1 MGGMEDYYIAQFFC
15 WREIILLNLE
25 IDIETFSSVNLAKAG
40 VYRYAESPDFE
51 VLLFGYS
58 VDGGE
63 VKVGDLVKGEK
74 IPEEV
79 MSALE
84 DEAVT
89 KWAFNAQFERI
100 CISRMLGYE
109 AGTYLVPASW
119 KCSMVWSAYMGL
131 PLSLEGVGAVLGLLV
146 PKFTV
151 IGLLGKAEI
160 NRRERFDTRE
170 AITKDQM
177 RKFLKFVHD
186 DNVYCKYY
194 EVFYI
199 LFHTGLRISE
209 FCGLT
214 IKDIDLKNR
223 IINIDHQLQ
232 KKSKIGYY
240 IEETKTES
248 GTRVLPMTAD
258 VEECFKKIIANRKPP
273 KVEPMVDGYT
283 GFLYFDKDGSI
294 TYALHWEHY
303 FKHIVD
309 KYNSIYK
316 VQMPKV
322 TPHVCR
328 HTYCSNMAKSGM
340 NPKTLQYLMGHSDI
354 SVTLNV
360 YTHVNFDD
368 AKAEI
373 ARLKVM

>member
-131 PLSLEGVGAVLGLLV
+131 PLSLEGVGAVLGLEKQKLTEGKDLILERNHKGPDEKV
-146 PKFTV
+146 P
-151 IGLLGKAEI
+151 
-160 NRRERFDTRE
+160 
-170 AITKDQM
+170 
-177 RKFLKFVHD
+177 
-186 DNVYCKYY
+186 
-194 EVFYI
+194 
-199 LFHTGLRISE
+199 
-209 FCGLT
+209 
-214 IKDIDLKNR
+214 
-223 IINIDHQLQ
+223 
-232 KKSKIGYY
+232 
-240 IEETKTES
+240 
-248 GTRVLPMTAD
+248 
-258 VEECFKKIIANRKPP
+258 
-273 KVEPMVDGYT
+273 
-283 GFLYFDKDGSI
+283 
-294 TYALHWEHY
+294 
-303 FKHIVD
+303 
-309 KYNSIYK
+309 
-316 VQMPKV
+316 
-322 TPHVCR
+322 
-328 HTYCSNMAKSGM
+328 
-340 NPKTLQYLMGHSDI
+340 
-354 SVTLNV
+354 
-360 YTHVNFDD
+360 
-368 AKAEI
+368 
-373 ARLKVM
+373 

>member
-119 KCSMVWSAYMGL
+119 KCSMVW
-131 PLSLEGVGAVLGLLV
+131 VLCLV
-146 PKFTV
+146 W
-151 IGLLGKAEI
+151 
-160 NRRERFDTRE
+160 
-170 AITKDQM
+170 
-177 RKFLKFVHD
+177 
-186 DNVYCKYY
+186 
-194 EVFYI
+194 
-199 LFHTGLRISE
+199 
-209 FCGLT
+209 
-214 IKDIDLKNR
+214 
-223 IINIDHQLQ
+223 
-232 KKSKIGYY
+232 KS
-240 IEETKTES
+240 
-248 GTRVLPMTAD
+248 R
-258 VEECFKKIIANRKPP
+258 N
-273 KVEPMVDGYT
+273 
-283 GFLYFDKDGSI
+283 
-294 TYALHWEHY
+294 
-303 FKHIVD
+303 
-309 KYNSIYK
+309 
-316 VQMPKV
+316 
-322 TPHVCR
+322 
-328 HTYCSNMAKSGM
+328 
-340 NPKTLQYLMGHSDI
+340 
-354 SVTLNV
+354 
-360 YTHVNFDD
+360 
-368 AKAEI
+368 
-373 ARLKVM
+373 

>member
-1 MGGMEDYYIAQFFC
+1 M
-15 WREIILLNLE
+15 LNLE

-131 PLSLEGVGAVLGLLV
+131 
-146 PKFTV
+146 
-151 IGLLGKAEI
+151 
-160 NRRERFDTRE
+160 
-170 AITKDQM
+170 
-177 RKFLKFVHD
+177 
-186 DNVYCKYY
+186 
-194 EVFYI
+194 
-199 LFHTGLRISE
+199 
-209 FCGLT
+209 
-214 IKDIDLKNR
+214 
-223 IINIDHQLQ
+223 
-232 KKSKIGYY
+232 
-240 IEETKTES
+240 
-248 GTRVLPMTAD
+248 
-258 VEECFKKIIANRKPP
+258 
-273 KVEPMVDGYT
+273 
-283 GFLYFDKDGSI
+283 
-294 TYALHWEHY
+294 ALHWEHRL
-303 FKHIVD
+303 KNAVNR
-309 KYNSIYK
+309 YNSIFR
-316 VQMPKV
+316 VQLPKI
-322 TPHVCR
+322 TPHICR
-328 HTYCSNMAKSGM
+328 HTYCSNQAKAGM

-354 SVTLNV
+354 GVTMNT
-360 YTHVNFDD
+360 YTHLSLDD
-368 AKAEI
+368 AKNEMIRMEELEQARKEVDKAEDKKPMKQNMF
-373 ARLKVM
+373 KVV

>member
-131 PLSLEGVGAVLGLLV
+131 PLSLEGVGAVLGL
-146 PKFTV
+146 
-151 IGLLGKAEI
+151 
-160 NRRERFDTRE
+160 
-170 AITKDQM
+170 
-177 RKFLKFVHD
+177 
-186 DNVYCKYY
+186 
-194 EVFYI
+194 
-199 LFHTGLRISE
+199 
-209 FCGLT
+209 
-214 IKDIDLKNR
+214 
-223 IINIDHQLQ
+223 
-232 KKSKIGYY
+232 
-240 IEETKTES
+240 ES
-248 GTRVLPMTAD
+248 R
-258 VEECFKKIIANRKPP
+258 N
-273 KVEPMVDGYT
+273 
-283 GFLYFDKDGSI
+283 
-294 TYALHWEHY
+294 
-303 FKHIVD
+303 
-309 KYNSIYK
+309 
-316 VQMPKV
+316 
-322 TPHVCR
+322 
-328 HTYCSNMAKSGM
+328 
-340 NPKTLQYLMGHSDI
+340 
-354 SVTLNV
+354 
-360 YTHVNFDD
+360 
-368 AKAEI
+368 
-373 ARLKVM
+373 

>member
-131 PLSLEGVGAVLGLLV
+131 PLSLEGVGAVLGL
-146 PKFTV
+146 
-151 IGLLGKAEI
+151 E
-160 NRRERFDTRE
+160 
-170 AITKDQM
+170 
-177 RKFLKFVHD
+177 
-186 DNVYCKYY
+186 
-194 EVFYI
+194 
-199 LFHTGLRISE
+199 
-209 FCGLT
+209 
-214 IKDIDLKNR
+214 
-223 IINIDHQLQ
+223 
-232 KKSKIGYY
+232 
-240 IEETKTES
+240 
-248 GTRVLPMTAD
+248 
-258 VEECFKKIIANRKPP
+258 
-273 KVEPMVDGYT
+273 
-283 GFLYFDKDGSI
+283 
-294 TYALHWEHY
+294 
-303 FKHIVD
+303 
-309 KYNSIYK
+309 
-316 VQMPKV
+316 
-322 TPHVCR
+322 
-328 HTYCSNMAKSGM
+328 
-340 NPKTLQYLMGHSDI
+340 
-354 SVTLNV
+354 
-360 YTHVNFDD
+360 
-368 AKAEI
+368 
-373 ARLKVM
+373 

>member
-131 PLSLEGVGAVLGLLV
+131 SLDVYSNIICLCPLCH
-146 PKFTV
+146 
-151 IGLLGKAEI
+151 
-160 NRRERFDTRE
+160 
-170 AITKDQM
+170 
-177 RKFLKFVHD
+177 RKIHYGME
-186 DNVYCKYY
+186 N
-194 EVFYI
+194 E
-199 LFHTGLRISE
+199 
-209 FCGLT
+209 
-214 IKDIDLKNR
+214 
-223 IINIDHQLQ
+223 
-232 KKSKIGYY
+232 
-240 IEETKTES
+240 
-248 GTRVLPMTAD
+248 
-258 VEECFKKIIANRKPP
+258 KKI
-273 KVEPMVDGYT
+273 MLD
-283 GFLYFDKDGSI
+283 
-294 TYALHWEHY
+294 
-303 FKHIVD
+303 
-309 KYNSIYK
+309 SIYAK
-316 VQMPKV
+316 
-322 TPHVCR
+322 R
-328 HTYCSNMAKSGM
+328 SSRLAKSGIRM
-340 NPKTLQYLMGHSDI
+340 SQDEFVRFANHT
-354 SVTLNV
+354 
-360 YTHVNFDD
+360 F
-368 AKAEI
+368 
-373 ARLKVM
+373 

>member
-131 PLSLEGVGAVLGLLV
+131 PLSLEG
-146 PKFTV
+146 
-151 IGLLGKAEI
+151 E
-160 NRRERFDTRE
+160 N
-170 AITKDQM
+170 
-177 RKFLKFVHD
+177 
-186 DNVYCKYY
+186 
-194 EVFYI
+194 
-199 LFHTGLRISE
+199 
-209 FCGLT
+209 
-214 IKDIDLKNR
+214 
-223 IINIDHQLQ
+223 
-232 KKSKIGYY
+232 
-240 IEETKTES
+240 ET
-248 GTRVLPMTAD
+248 
-258 VEECFKKIIANRKPP
+258 
-273 KVEPMVDGYT
+273 
-283 GFLYFDKDGSI
+283 
-294 TYALHWEHY
+294 
-303 FKHIVD
+303 
-309 KYNSIYK
+309 
-316 VQMPKV
+316 
-322 TPHVCR
+322 
-328 HTYCSNMAKSGM
+328 
-340 NPKTLQYLMGHSDI
+340 
-354 SVTLNV
+354 
-360 YTHVNFDD
+360 
-368 AKAEI
+368 
-373 ARLKVM
+373 

>member
-119 KCSMVWSAYMGL
+119 KCSMVWSAIWDFHYL
-131 PLSLEGVGAVLGLLV
+131 WKVWVLCLV
-146 PKFTV
+146 W
-151 IGLLGKAEI
+151 
-160 NRRERFDTRE
+160 
-170 AITKDQM
+170 
-177 RKFLKFVHD
+177 
-186 DNVYCKYY
+186 
-194 EVFYI
+194 
-199 LFHTGLRISE
+199 
-209 FCGLT
+209 
-214 IKDIDLKNR
+214 
-223 IINIDHQLQ
+223 
-232 KKSKIGYY
+232 KS
-240 IEETKTES
+240 
-248 GTRVLPMTAD
+248 R
-258 VEECFKKIIANRKPP
+258 N
-273 KVEPMVDGYT
+273 
-283 GFLYFDKDGSI
+283 
-294 TYALHWEHY
+294 
-303 FKHIVD
+303 
-309 KYNSIYK
+309 
-316 VQMPKV
+316 
-322 TPHVCR
+322 
-328 HTYCSNMAKSGM
+328 
-340 NPKTLQYLMGHSDI
+340 
-354 SVTLNV
+354 
-360 YTHVNFDD
+360 
-368 AKAEI
+368 
-373 ARLKVM
+373 

>member
-131 PLSLEGVGAVLGLLV
+131 PLSLEGVGAVL
-146 PKFTV
+146 
-151 IGLLGKAEI
+151 
-160 NRRERFDTRE
+160 
-170 AITKDQM
+170 
-177 RKFLKFVHD
+177 D
-186 DNVYCKYY
+186 DIVK
-194 EVFYI
+194 
-199 LFHTGLRISE
+199 IS
-209 FCGLT
+209 
-214 IKDIDLKNR
+214 
-223 IINIDHQLQ
+223 
-232 KKSKIGYY
+232 
-240 IEETKTES
+240 
-248 GTRVLPMTAD
+248 
-258 VEECFKKIIANRKPP
+258 
-273 KVEPMVDGYT
+273 
-283 GFLYFDKDGSI
+283 
-294 TYALHWEHY
+294 
-303 FKHIVD
+303 
-309 KYNSIYK
+309 
-316 VQMPKV
+316 
-322 TPHVCR
+322 
-328 HTYCSNMAKSGM
+328 
-340 NPKTLQYLMGHSDI
+340 
-354 SVTLNV
+354 
-360 YTHVNFDD
+360 
-368 AKAEI
+368 
-373 ARLKVM
+373 

>member
-119 KCSMVWSAYMGL
+119 KCSIPDYTCNEDE
-131 PLSLEGVGAVLGLLV
+131 SL
-146 PKFTV
+146 
-151 IGLLGKAEI
+151 
-160 NRRERFDTRE
+160 
-170 AITKDQM
+170 
-177 RKFLKFVHD
+177 
-186 DNVYCKYY
+186 
-194 EVFYI
+194 
-199 LFHTGLRISE
+199 
-209 FCGLT
+209 
-214 IKDIDLKNR
+214 
-223 IINIDHQLQ
+223 
-232 KKSKIGYY
+232 
-240 IEETKTES
+240 
-248 GTRVLPMTAD
+248 
-258 VEECFKKIIANRKPP
+258 
-273 KVEPMVDGYT
+273 
-283 GFLYFDKDGSI
+283 
-294 TYALHWEHY
+294 
-303 FKHIVD
+303 
-309 KYNSIYK
+309 
-316 VQMPKV
+316 
-322 TPHVCR
+322 
-328 HTYCSNMAKSGM
+328 
-340 NPKTLQYLMGHSDI
+340 
-354 SVTLNV
+354 
-360 YTHVNFDD
+360 
-368 AKAEI
+368 
-373 ARLKVM
+373 

>member
-1 MGGMEDYYIAQFFC
+1 MWRDFVRSQIDNCMRIFAAFIAESQTDFIDGFFVGKKISDMKDNRGNKMKDYILRQRLAEYDAKLDLVYRNFSEYVHLAEKAFYSSVTTSSSEQYDIEFSVGLPLKEKANPVLLEVANAFVYYVKLQNNLVMGGMEDYYIAQFFC

-131 PLSLEGVGAVLGLLV
+131 PLSLEGVGAVLGLEKQKL
-146 PKFTV
+146 TE
-151 IGLLGKAEI
+151 GKDLI
-160 NRRERFDTRE
+160 LERQSQRTR
-170 AITKDQM
+170 
-177 RKFLKFVHD
+177 
-186 DNVYCKYY
+186 
-194 EVFYI
+194 
-199 LFHTGLRISE
+199 
-209 FCGLT
+209 
-214 IKDIDLKNR
+214 
-223 IINIDHQLQ
+223 
-232 KKSKIGYY
+232 
-240 IEETKTES
+240 
-248 GTRVLPMTAD
+248 
-258 VEECFKKIIANRKPP
+258 
-273 KVEPMVDGYT
+273 
-283 GFLYFDKDGSI
+283 
-294 TYALHWEHY
+294 
-303 FKHIVD
+303 
-309 KYNSIYK
+309 
-316 VQMPKV
+316 
-322 TPHVCR
+322 
-328 HTYCSNMAKSGM
+328 
-340 NPKTLQYLMGHSDI
+340 
-354 SVTLNV
+354 
-360 YTHVNFDD
+360 
-368 AKAEI
+368 
-373 ARLKVM
+373 

>member
-131 PLSLEGVGAVLGLLV
+131 PLSLEGVGLSL
-146 PKFTV
+146 
-151 IGLLGKAEI
+151 I
-160 NRRERFDTRE
+160 
-170 AITKDQM
+170 
-177 RKFLKFVHD
+177 
-186 DNVYCKYY
+186 
-194 EVFYI
+194 
-199 LFHTGLRISE
+199 
-209 FCGLT
+209 
-214 IKDIDLKNR
+214 
-223 IINIDHQLQ
+223 
-232 KKSKIGYY
+232 
-240 IEETKTES
+240 
-248 GTRVLPMTAD
+248 
-258 VEECFKKIIANRKPP
+258 
-273 KVEPMVDGYT
+273 
-283 GFLYFDKDGSI
+283 
-294 TYALHWEHY
+294 
-303 FKHIVD
+303 HI
-309 KYNSIYK
+309 
-316 VQMPKV
+316 
-322 TPHVCR
+322 
-328 HTYCSNMAKSGM
+328 
-340 NPKTLQYLMGHSDI
+340 
-354 SVTLNV
+354 
-360 YTHVNFDD
+360 
-368 AKAEI
+368 
-373 ARLKVM
+373 

>member
-131 PLSLEGVGAVLGLLV
+131 PLSLEGVGAV
-146 PKFTV
+146 
-151 IGLLGKAEI
+151 
-160 NRRERFDTRE
+160 
-170 AITKDQM
+170 
-177 RKFLKFVHD
+177 H
-186 DNVYCKYY
+186 
-194 EVFYI
+194 
-199 LFHTGLRISE
+199 
-209 FCGLT
+209 
-214 IKDIDLKNR
+214 
-223 IINIDHQLQ
+223 
-232 KKSKIGYY
+232 
-240 IEETKTES
+240 
-248 GTRVLPMTAD
+248 
-258 VEECFKKIIANRKPP
+258 
-273 KVEPMVDGYT
+273 
-283 GFLYFDKDGSI
+283 
-294 TYALHWEHY
+294 
-303 FKHIVD
+303 
-309 KYNSIYK
+309 
-316 VQMPKV
+316 
-322 TPHVCR
+322 
-328 HTYCSNMAKSGM
+328 
-340 NPKTLQYLMGHSDI
+340 
-354 SVTLNV
+354 
-360 YTHVNFDD
+360 
-368 AKAEI
+368 
-373 ARLKVM
+373 

>member
-131 PLSLEGVGAVLGLLV
+131 VLYHCSSRRM
-146 PKFTV
+146 
-151 IGLLGKAEI
+151 GKA
-160 NRRERFDTRE
+160 
-170 AITKDQM
+170 
-177 RKFLKFVHD
+177 
-186 DNVYCKYY
+186 
-194 EVFYI
+194 
-199 LFHTGLRISE
+199 
-209 FCGLT
+209 
-214 IKDIDLKNR
+214 
-223 IINIDHQLQ
+223 
-232 KKSKIGYY
+232 
-240 IEETKTES
+240 
-248 GTRVLPMTAD
+248 
-258 VEECFKKIIANRKPP
+258 
-273 KVEPMVDGYT
+273 
-283 GFLYFDKDGSI
+283 
-294 TYALHWEHY
+294 
-303 FKHIVD
+303 
-309 KYNSIYK
+309 
-316 VQMPKV
+316 
-322 TPHVCR
+322 
-328 HTYCSNMAKSGM
+328 
-340 NPKTLQYLMGHSDI
+340 
-354 SVTLNV
+354 
-360 YTHVNFDD
+360 
-368 AKAEI
+368 
-373 ARLKVM
+373 